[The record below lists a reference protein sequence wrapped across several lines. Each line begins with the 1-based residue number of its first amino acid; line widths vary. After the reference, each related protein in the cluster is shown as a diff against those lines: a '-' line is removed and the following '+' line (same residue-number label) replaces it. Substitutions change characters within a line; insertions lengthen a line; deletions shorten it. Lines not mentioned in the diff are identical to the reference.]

1 MHRAL
6 YLAGFGYLA
15 ICGMIVLRHTTP
27 HSADAWPTPAAGD
40 PAAAWFTS
48 IKPQCNA
55 VEVKLA
61 QEARPAPATLEGQG
75 YSAAKVAGAG
85 LASCANFTS
94 TALHRSEEHT
104 SEL

>member
-27 HSADAWPTPAAGD
+27 HNSVAQATLVSADPAV
-40 PAAAWFTS
+40 AWFTN

-75 YSAAKVAGAG
+75 YSAA
-85 LASCANFTS
+85 CY
-94 TALHRSEEHT
+94 ALGG
-104 SEL
+104 

>member
-15 ICGMIVLRHTTP
+15 ICGMIVLRHTTS
-27 HSADAWPTPAAGD
+27 HISAARPSAASPD
-40 PAAAWFTS
+40 PAVAWFTS

-55 VEVKLA
+55 VEVKLS

-75 YSAAKVAGAG
+75 YSAACYALGGQLDAEA
-85 LASCANFTS
+85 LPLQSC
-94 TALHRSEEHT
+94 RSR
-104 SEL
+104 S